1 MASASCQAMTRFIAW
16 LAASSYMPSSLRKSS
31 KDDPNKVQVAR
42 LKLIAVQG
50 SNPKLWLLLLISLI
64 PQGTEFT
71 KSP

>member
-1 MASASCQAMTRFIAW
+1 MIFLDGFFIFSAHVHTVP
-16 LAASSYMPSSLRKSS
+16 Y
-31 KDDPNKVQVAR
+31 KVQIAK

-50 SNPKLWLLLLISLI
+50 SNPRLWLLLLISVI